1 MTFLPDG
8 RLLVTEK
15 KGALKL
21 LNLESKLVGDIS
33 GVPEVAYGGQGG
45 FGDVILHPQFAQNSI
60 VYVSYSEPG
69 DRDTSGAA
77 VARAK
82 LALDN
87 ERRRQARRFH
97 SDLAPGAQG
106 GQPRSLGP
114 SPRLRTRRQV
124 VDHLER
130 APAVHAGAGH
140 EEQSRQGRAAQRR
153 RLGAGGQ
160 SLLRA
165 GRRHR
170 ADLVAGPSQPVRHRV
185 RAGRQAVHARDGPA
199 GRRRAQRHRERRELR
214 LSDRLERRSLRRPR
228 HSRSPDAARVQG
240 AARHLESGHLAGRL
254 HHLHGQDVPGLER
267 RWLHRRP
274 VVRVAGARGVRQ
286 RRCARSA
293 ALRHGQAH
301 PRSRARTGR
310 RHLVARRPSA
320 T

>member
-1 MTFLPDG
+1 MINRDIVLVGFCVTLALSSACSGSDAPVRIGNSFVATPVANFEEPWAMTFLPDG

-45 FGDVILHPQFAQNSI
+45 FGDVILHPQYAGNSI

-69 DRDTSGAA
+69 DEDTNGAA

-87 ERRRQARRFH
+87 ERRRQARRFQ

-114 SPRLRTRRQV
+114 SPRLRTRWQV
-124 VDHLER
+124 VDHLGR

-140 EEQSRQGRAAQRR
+140 EEQPRQSRAAQRR
-153 RLGAGGQ
+153 RLGARGQ
-160 SLLRA
+160 SFLCA

-170 ADLVAGPSQPVRHRV
+170 ADLVARPSQPVRHRV
-185 RAGRQAVHARDGPA
+185 RAGRQAVRARDGPER
-199 GRRRAQRHRERRELR
+199 RRRAQRHRERRELR
-214 LSDRLERRSLRRPR
+214 LSRSSRTAITTMAATFPIIRRGPNSRRRS
-228 HSRSPDAARVQG
+228 
-240 AARHLESGHLAGRL
+240 
-254 HHLHGQDVPGLER
+254 
-267 RWLHRRP
+267 
-274 VVRVAGARGVRQ
+274 
-286 RRCARSA
+286 
-293 ALRHGQAH
+293 
-301 PRSRARTGR
+301 
-310 RHLVARRPSA
+310 
-320 T
+320 